1 MMHDN
6 ISKRND
12 EHKSILLLLLKKVR
26 YLQIVLYLRPRAL
39 QVFVLYYA
47 MQRVPLAFTIPLQLV
62 NHVLQILLAV
72 VDQRISHQL
81 ILQLQKLVVFLHKT
95 AGSIAQGHLRL
106 GKTES

>member
-26 YLQIVLYLRPRAL
+26 YLQIVLYLRPSAL
-39 QVFVLYYA
+39 QILVFHYA

-62 NHVLQILLAV
+62 YHVLQILLAV
-72 VDQRISHQL
+72 INQRVSHQL
-81 ILQLQKLVVFLHKT
+81 ILQLQKLVVLLHKT

-106 GKTES
+106 GKAEG